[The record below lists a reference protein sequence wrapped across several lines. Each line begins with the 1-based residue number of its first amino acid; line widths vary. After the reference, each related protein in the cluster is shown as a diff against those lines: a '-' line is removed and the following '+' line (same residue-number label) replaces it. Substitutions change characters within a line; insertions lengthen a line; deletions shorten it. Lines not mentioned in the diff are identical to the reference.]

1 MWTITS
7 QLVHALSDGYRMHV
21 VLSHAQNNLYAKTA
35 RPSHDEL
42 IVIYQSGTTGYSGA
56 YGRAAAVR
64 GDGSV
69 VVGGHTFGSFATDF
83 VEDGA
88 TDFIAV
94 ALDEDGNELWR
105 WQVILVSVVY
115 TQYDTN
121 QAIKL

>member
-1 MWTITS
+1 MLRTTRS
-7 QLVHALSDGYRMHV
+7 
-21 VLSHAQNNLYAKTA
+21 
-35 RPSHDEL
+35 SHDG
-42 IVIYQSGTTGYSGA
+42 ITVIYQSGTTGEAGA

-64 GDGSV
+64 GDGSI
-69 VVGGHTFGSFATDF
+69 VVGGLTSGSFATDF
-83 VEDGA
+83 VGEDGA
-88 TDFIAV
+88 MDFIAV

>member
-1 MWTITS
+1 M
-7 QLVHALSDGYRMHV
+7 
-21 VLSHAQNNLYAKTA
+21 
-35 RPSHDEL
+35 
-42 IVIYQSGTTGYSGA
+42 IYQSGTTGDGGA
-56 YGRAAAVR
+56 YGLQATVR
-64 GDGSV
+64 GNGSV
-69 VVGGHTFGSFATDF
+69 VVGGHTYGSFATDF
-83 VEDGA
+83 VGEDGA